1 MTVTVYVYDDTHT
14 VIVNTSANQGSTT
27 MYDKTIKLY
36 QGIDNTVKFAL
47 KDNDRNAVD
56 LTSLT
61 VTFNIVDSTT
71 NESILARPLTVT
83 SATKGLAQLNLP
95 ASAIDNI
102 AGTFYNYSLYT
113 TNTSSEQQAVFT
125 DLNEA
130 VHGTL
135 EVIEGIAS
143 NPRATQVMNMPT
155 PAGAVNNTY
164 YYSNA
169 VSGATE
175 RNLTS
180 SLHTVSVYDDYMV
193 GNSGGGP
200 VGTIKIQ
207 GCLTATASSNDA
219 DWFDIPLEDGWIST
233 NYATNAKGV
242 IEINHPG
249 NLDHPSVLIFK
260 SNAKWIRIAYK
271 WSSIGVVY
279 SWNKALLRN

>member
-47 KDNDRNAVD
+47 KDNDRNAVN

-61 VTFNIVDSTT
+61 ITFNVIDPTT

-95 ASAIDNI
+95 ASAIDNV
-102 AGTFYNYSLYT
+102 AGAFYNYSLHT
-113 TNTSSEQQAVFT
+113 TNASSEQKVVFT

-130 VHGTL
+130 AHGTL

-143 NPRATQVMNMPT
+143 NPRETQQITFDSANPNFANEKVGKSATGET
-155 PAGAVNNTY
+155 W
-164 YYSNA
+164 YYSSA
-169 VSGATE
+169 VSGASE

-180 SLHTVSVYDDYMV
+180 ATHTIALYSDGFDGDFIVEGSMQ
-193 GNSGGGP
+193 N
-200 VGTIKIQ
+200 
-207 GCLTATASSNDA
+207 TANTSEPKEWFYIRLDGQSNDYVS
-219 DWFDIPLEDGWIST
+219 LTNST
-233 NYATNAKGV
+233 TLASYNFT
-242 IEINHPG
+242 
-249 NLDHPSVLIFK
+249 SM
-260 SNAKWIRIAYK
+260 AKWIRVIYLPTA
-271 WSSIGVVY
+271 SADIGKITKVLV
-279 SWNKALLRN
+279 RN